1 MTAVPT
7 YPNKKNR
14 ISDCHLF
21 SPFQCG
27 LAARNWRFCLIS
39 SVGAKDYDSVP
50 SDAHAGSRRK
60 RLFAAYIR
68 SACPGRQAQR
78 KMDARCALILG
89 LAERVYHSQQLLS
102 LHGLYSLY
110 FLLSPLWLLC
120 GSSGLLCKL
129 AHPFKLR
136 PPAGRALPVPPCERI
151 FSTIYFGIVA
161 WHDTVVLRSFP
172 RISPKISLS
181 RAHKFILIKQIIK
194 KLK

>member
-39 SVGAKDYDSVP
+39 SVGAKDYGFVP

-78 KMDARCALILG
+78 KMGARCALIFDL
-89 LAERVYHSQQLLS
+89 ELLTGFEPAPAKNS
-102 LHGLYSLY
+102 PPDC
-110 FLLSPLWLLC
+110 FLNASRFVRFAP
-120 GSSGLLCKL
+120 GKTKYG
-129 AHPFKLR
+129 
-136 PPAGRALPVPPCERI
+136 
-151 FSTIYFGIVA
+151 
-161 WHDTVVLRSFP
+161 LRSPVFIADWLKTQL
-172 RISPKISLS
+172 RTKSNRRVAYCVLS
-181 RAHKFILIKQIIK
+181 NMRAREFTET
-194 KLK
+194 